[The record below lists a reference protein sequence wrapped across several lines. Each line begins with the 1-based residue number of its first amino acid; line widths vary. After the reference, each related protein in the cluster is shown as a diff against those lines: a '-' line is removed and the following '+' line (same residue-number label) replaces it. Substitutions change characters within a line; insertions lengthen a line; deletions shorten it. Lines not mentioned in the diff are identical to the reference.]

1 MLPAMSPRLWPVRAS
16 ALLVISGLSLACS
29 GSPRGGTAGESMGDG
44 DSDDDPDPGQNTHE
58 GTGEGD
64 NGDAGASDPGDG
76 DDDEVDASV
85 PPPVTTVT
93 KHLVPSHALEAAT
106 GDNPA
111 YADVRSL
118 DLMAGYGA
126 YTWGPGYGYVART
139 LDGGAAPA
147 WGANPKRLAR
157 FAHLADL
164 QLADDES
171 TTRVAAT
178 DSSGATSGA
187 LRPQDAYLCHLSR
200 AAVRAIN
207 RQHAYDPLGFTL
219 LGGDNIDNAQPN
231 ELDWLVGLLNGGQP
245 IECDSGADDDLIPGP
260 DNDPKDPFTPEGLRM
275 PWLWVSGNHD
285 ELVQGNLA
293 VSSFLQSR
301 GEGSICVGGSRDY
314 SEPTE
319 VCSAL
324 SSCVADAR
332 RRPMTSGELMQRL
345 ADTGDGHG
353 IGDTQVTRQKA
364 FYHYDLPDAPIRLV
378 VMDTAAET
386 GGASGMLRQADV
398 EEFVVP
404 AIEEARTLGRF
415 VVLTSH
421 HSIDSLTSDGGPFGS
436 AQDGALLPADF
447 RAVLS
452 GYDNVLFS
460 LVGHAHTLDVRPID
474 VGGGRFYWQVM
485 TPAVA
490 DFPHELR
497 IIELWDGDNDYFMMR
512 ATAVDVDTEGDALAE
527 AGRVFGI
534 IDYTTG
540 WSAVAPLPGAEMTNV
555 ELWIRKPESLL

>member
-1 MLPAMSPRLWPVRAS
+1 MLAPMRARSCLACACVLLAISSFS
-16 ALLVISGLSLACS
+16 AACS
-29 GSPRGGTAGESMGDG
+29 GAGGAGSLSGPIDDEADAGSAPSTLDDAGPGHAMHPLP
-44 DSDDDPDPGQNTHE
+44 SDDD
-58 GTGEGD
+58 
-64 NGDAGASDPGDG
+64 AGA
-76 DDDEVDASV
+76 DASL
-85 PPPVTTVT
+85 PAPSTTVDT
-93 KHLVPSHALEAAT
+93 RLLPTHALEAAT
-106 GDNPA
+106 GKNPA
-111 YADVRSL
+111 YADVRSM
-118 DLMAGYGA
+118 DLMQGYGA
-126 YTWGPGYGYVART
+126 YSWGEGYPYYPRT
-139 LDGGAAPA
+139 LDDGPVPK
-147 WGANPKRLAR
+147 WGAHPKRLAR

-187 LRPQDAYLCHLSR
+187 LRPQDAYLCHLTR

-207 RQHAYDPLGFTL
+207 KQHAYDPLAFTL

-231 ELDWLVGLLNGGQP
+231 ELDWLTGILNGGQEV
-245 IECDSGADDDLIPGP
+245 ECDSGNDDDLIPGSE
-260 DNDPKDPFTPEGLRM
+260 NDPKDPFVPEGLHM

-301 GEGSICVGGSRDY
+301 GEGEICVGGSRDY

-319 VCSAL
+319 VCSPL

-345 ADTGDGHG
+345 ADTGNGHG
-353 IGDTQVTRQKA
+353 IGAEQVTRQKA
-364 FYHYDLPDAPIRLV
+364 FYHYDLSDAPIRFV
-378 VMDTAAET
+378 VMDTASET

-398 EEFVVP
+398 DAFVIP
-404 AIEEARTLGRF
+404 AIEEARELGRF

-421 HSIDSLTSDGGPFGS
+421 HPIDSLTADGGPFGT

-447 RAVLS
+447 RARLGS
-452 GYDNVLFS
+452 YDHVLFS
-460 LVGHAHTLDVRPID
+460 LVGHAHTLDVRPI
-474 VGGGRFYWQVM
+474 VTQGAHAYWQVM

-497 IIELWDGDNDYFMMR
+497 MIELWDGDNGFYMMR
-512 ATAVDVDTEGDALAE
+512 ATAVDVDTEDDALAE
-527 AGRVFGI
+527 QGRVFGI

-540 WSAVAPLPGAEMTNV
+540 WSAVAPLPGPEMTNV
-555 ELWIRKPESLL
+555 ELWIRKPESLQ